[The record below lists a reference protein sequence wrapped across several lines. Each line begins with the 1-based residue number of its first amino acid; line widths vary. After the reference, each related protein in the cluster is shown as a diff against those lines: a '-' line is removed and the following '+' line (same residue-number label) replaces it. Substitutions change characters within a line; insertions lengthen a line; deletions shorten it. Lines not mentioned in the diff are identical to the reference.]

1 MNLLLFLASAIII
14 FLVAALYSLK
24 RQIKHILLQIKE
36 MNEGESNKYLSISLI
51 NKDIIELAAEFN
63 RKIESEEEL
72 RRSVIDHETRLK
84 ESIANISHD
93 FRTPLTSIIGY
104 IQLIQKSK
112 IDEVQRRNLNII
124 SKKSYELKNLVDD
137 FFELAVLESN
147 ETALSFN
154 RINIGNLISDIIL
167 ENIQMLEEAKLNLE
181 FNIPD
186 NSYFINV
193 DEKMF
198 RRIMQNLISNAVKYS
213 TKDIIISLVK
223 KDRVQIK
230 VKNSIRTTEDI
241 NTERIFERFYM
252 EDKSRSKKGTGLGLA
267 IVKLLTE
274 KMNGTIM
281 AESENGYLE
290 IVIEFKAI
298 S

>member
-1 MNLLLFLASAIII
+1 M
-14 FLVAALYSLK
+14 
-24 RQIKHILLQIKE
+24 
-36 MNEGESNKYLSISLI
+36 
-51 NKDIIELAAEFN
+51 
-63 RKIESEEEL
+63 
-72 RRSVIDHETRLK
+72 
-84 ESIANISHD
+84 
-93 FRTPLTSIIGY
+93 
-104 IQLIQKSK
+104 
-112 IDEVQRRNLNII
+112 
-124 SKKSYELKNLVDD
+124 
-137 FFELAVLESN
+137 
-147 ETALSFN
+147 
-154 RINIGNLISDIIL
+154 
-167 ENIQMLEEAKLNLE
+167 NLE
-181 FNIPD
+181 FDIPD
-186 NSYFINV
+186 NSYFICA

-223 KDRVQIK
+223 EDRIQIK
-230 VKNSIRTTEDI
+230 IKNSIRNTEDI
-241 NTERIFERFYM
+241 NTKRIFERFYM